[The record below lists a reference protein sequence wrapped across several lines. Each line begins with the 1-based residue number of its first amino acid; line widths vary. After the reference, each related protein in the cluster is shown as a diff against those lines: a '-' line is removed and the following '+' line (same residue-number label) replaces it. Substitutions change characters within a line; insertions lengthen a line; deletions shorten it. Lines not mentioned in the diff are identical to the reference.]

1 MTKKDEQTPSAQVYT
16 VLCDLHTYINDRV
29 FKQRKTPL
37 PMPVFTI
44 SAASRAKGRL
54 GSFQKGKWRHI
65 TSKDGK
71 PAVTGTKEVR
81 PDEINVDGQNG
92 MSRPFIS
99 VAATIF
105 HEMAHQ
111 AQHHYPEVYGK
122 PAKKG
127 DYHNKKW
134 HETCQICGLST
145 SGPKG
150 ETKVTDEFREFMKD
164 FPNPERWIA
173 QRPIIKKDKAAT
185 RMRKW
190 TCQCEEHV
198 VDAEEG
204 KVKDG
209 PYVIRVAGTGLRA
222 QCQFCR
228 TMFEE
233 EEED

>member
-1 MTKKDEQTPSAQVYT
+1 MTAKQKTSQTQVYT
-16 VLCDLHTYINDRV
+16 VLCDLHDYINERV

-54 GSFQKGKWRHI
+54 GSFEEGKWRNI
-65 TSKDGK
+65 KTTDGK
-71 PAVTGTKEVR
+71 PTVTGKKEVR

-99 VAATIF
+99 IAATIF
-105 HEMAHQ
+105 HEMSHQ
-111 AQHHYPEVYGK
+111 AQYHYPTVYGK

-127 DYHNKKW
+127 NYHNRKW
-134 HETCQICGLST
+134 HETCQICGLET
-145 SGPKG
+145 EGPEG
-150 ETKVTDEFREFMKD
+150 ITKVTDEFKEFMKD

-173 QRPIIKKDKAAT
+173 QRPIVKKDTAAT

-190 TCQCEEHV
+190 VCRCEEHT

-233 EEED
+233 EEE